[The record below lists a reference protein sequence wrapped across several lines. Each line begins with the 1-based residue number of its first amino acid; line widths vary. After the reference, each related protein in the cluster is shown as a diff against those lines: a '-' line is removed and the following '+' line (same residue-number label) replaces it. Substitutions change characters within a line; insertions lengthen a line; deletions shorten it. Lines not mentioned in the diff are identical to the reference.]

1 MIGFSLLY
9 LGGGLFRFLRPL
21 LLFLFLGGSGRA
33 RWRNGWES
41 ALLVGGSDELVGG
54 SDDVGTGGLVASF
67 CICNCLA

>member
-1 MIGFSLLY
+1 VIGFSLLY

-41 ALLVGGSDELVGG
+41 ALLVDDSDELVGG
-54 SDDVGTGGLVASF
+54 LDDVGTTAGAGWLVACFS
-67 CICNCLA
+67 LA